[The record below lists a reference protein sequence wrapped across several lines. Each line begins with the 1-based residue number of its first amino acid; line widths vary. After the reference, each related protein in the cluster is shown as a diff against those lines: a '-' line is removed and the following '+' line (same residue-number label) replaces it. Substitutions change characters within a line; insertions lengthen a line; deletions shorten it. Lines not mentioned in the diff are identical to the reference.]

1 MGLFTRL
8 QQRFLNEND
17 KSNNCHIK
25 NLILLSKAS
34 GGLGEQESRII
45 RTIAENLYMPNDSV
59 FRIFKHLNDIPFHVP
74 LSEKRKFDQMYDLV
88 FLLLLRNKSA
98 GLEND
103 ESSMIIKMITLK
115 YGFELNMINNLK
127 RKIVE
132 SQFWK
137 HRQLDIQKKVIQNQI
152 RYN

>member
-1 MGLFTRL
+1 
-8 QQRFLNEND
+8 
-17 KSNNCHIK
+17 
-25 NLILLSKAS
+25 
-34 GGLGEQESRII
+34 
-45 RTIAENLYMPNDSV
+45 MPNDSV
-59 FRIFKHLNDIPFHVP
+59 FRIFKHLNDIPFHVQ